1 MKKNNAIS
9 TEVIKSRIYE
19 VRGRRIKIDSDL
31 AELYG
36 VETKNMKRTV
46 RMNIERFP
54 NDFMFEL
61 TKEEYDFLR
70 CNFFTL
76 KNNTHNSRPERV
88 ETFNIR
94 HRLMVRPERAEDI
107 IIGHSP
113 LSRPE
118 GAKPHPTLGNAHCS
132 DNTPAPA
139 LKGQKRLTLGIAPKG
154 QKHNHSSSNNSFL
167 SI

>member
-1 MKKNNAIS
+1 MEFDNNVVS

-19 VRGRRIKIDSDL
+19 VRGRRIMIDSDL

-36 VETKNMKRTV
+36 VETKNLKRAV

-61 TKEEYDFLR
+61 TKEEYEFLR

-76 KNNTHNSRPERV
+76 KNNNK
-88 ETFNIR
+88 N
-94 HRLMVRPERAEDI
+94 
-107 IIGHSP
+107 
-113 LSRPE
+113 SRPE

-132 DNTPAPA
+132 HNISSLA
-139 LKGQKRLTLGIAPKG
+139 LKG
-154 QKHNHSSSNNSFL
+154 QKHNHS
-167 SI
+167 